1 MLALRRL
8 RELEGSAVFLAFD
21 GARGVT
27 YGDGWRPEP
36 TKINDFLA
44 FADLRQAVARE
55 PGGAM
60 DFTADLAPGK
70 YAVFLQWYGSAA
82 ERAPEIE
89 VELSAPAAES
99 RRVSVN
105 HRQEG
110 HKWVRV
116 GAIEVPHTGRATVSL
131 RRRGSGIAAIHAV
144 AWVREPADGKEL

>member
-1 MLALRRL
+1 MK
-8 RELEGSAVFLAFD
+8 
-21 GARGVT
+21 
-27 YGDGWRPEP
+27 P
-36 TKINDFLA
+36 
-44 FADLRQAVARE
+44 RE

-82 ERAPEIE
+82 ERVPEIE

-116 GAIEVPHTGRATVSL
+116 GAIEVPQTGRATVSL